1 MREREPWGCRL
12 RTARPKLL
20 GMSEALPIESQW
32 PIQDRSKLQL
42 FSLNTPNG
50 IKVAV
55 ALEELGLAY
64 EAHTVHIGKG
74 EQFSDAFKSISPNS
88 KIPAIVDL
96 DGPGGKPLALM
107 ESGAILIY
115 LAEKTG
121 KLLSSE
127 PAQRFQTL
135 QWLFFQ
141 VGHIGPMFGQFG
153 HFFKYA
159 KDKCDHPYPLERYT
173 NEAKR
178 LLGVLNT
185 RLSERAFLVDDYS
198 IADIATFPWVNALG
212 AGGYGA
218 ADIFPL
224 SEYPHVQAWL
234 ERCTSRPSFQVG
246 KDVTK

>member
-1 MREREPWGCRL
+1 MTEL
-12 RTARPKLL
+12 
-20 GMSEALPIESQW
+20 LPIEAQF
-32 PIQDRSKLQL
+32 PIADRSKLQL

-55 ALEELGLAY
+55 ALEELGIPY
-64 EAHTVHIGKG
+64 EAHRVAIGKG
-74 EQFSDAFKSISPNS
+74 EQFTDAFKSISPNS

-96 DGPGGKPLALM
+96 NGPGGKPLALM

-121 KLLSSE
+121 RLIPSD
-127 PAQRFQTL
+127 PAQRLKCL

-159 KDKCDHPYPLERYT
+159 RDKCDHPYPLERYT

-178 LLGVLNT
+178 LLGVLDHE
-185 RLSERAFLVDDYS
+185 LSDKEYLVGQFT

-212 AGGYGA
+212 PSAYGA
-218 ADIFPL
+218 QDVIPL
-224 SEYPHVQAWL
+224 TPYPHVQAWL
-234 ERCTSRPSFQVG
+234 ERCTARPSFQVA

>member
-1 MREREPWGCRL
+1 MVDP
-12 RTARPKLL
+12 LL
-20 GMSEALPIESQW
+20 IETKW

-55 ALEELGLAY
+55 ALEELGIPY
-64 EAHTVHIGKG
+64 EAHTVRIGKG
-74 EQFSDAFKSISPNS
+74 EQFTDAFKAISPNS

-121 KLLSSE
+121 RLIPTD
-127 PAQRFQTL
+127 PALRFKCL

-159 KDKCDHPYPLERYT
+159 RDKCDHPYPLERYT

-178 LLGVLNT
+178 LLGVLEVELT
-185 RLSERAFLVDDYS
+185 DKEYLVGEYT

-212 AGGYGA
+212 TAYGA
-218 ADIFPL
+218 GEVLPL
-224 SEYPHVQAWL
+224 EPFPHVKAWL
-234 ERCTSRPSFQVG
+234 ERCTSRPAFQVG
-246 KDVTK
+246 KDVTG